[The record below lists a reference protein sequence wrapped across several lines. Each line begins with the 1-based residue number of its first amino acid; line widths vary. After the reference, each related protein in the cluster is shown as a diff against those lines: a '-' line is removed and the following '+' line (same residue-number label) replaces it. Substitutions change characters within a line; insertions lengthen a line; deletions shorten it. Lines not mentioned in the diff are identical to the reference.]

1 MPASADS
8 RDRILDSAEALFARD
23 GFSGTSMRDIAGDAG
38 LTAASLYNHFQGKD
52 DLYRAVLERGVR
64 PLVDLM
70 QRLAESDDGQAA
82 SEAAIRAV
90 MEHLARRPHLPRL
103 IHHEVVAGG
112 SHIARIAR
120 DWVRPLVEQGLAQMK
135 RESPSPW
142 EPEEYALVIANWIHL
157 ILGHFALAPLF
168 HDVFDRD
175 PLAPELLERQTR
187 VLMKL
192 ARSTMRPEPQ

>member
-112 SHIARIAR
+112 SPIARIAR